1 MKKDMLRSYWDL
13 LNPKLSGKIV
23 MRDPLTAGPGLA
35 TATFWYAE
43 GALGKEFMQKLFT
56 QQKVIFSG
64 DDRQMLEWVAR
75 GEYLV
80 AAAPSELQ
88 ANGLKSKGLSIELVR
103 AEQFKEGSYLTAG
116 FGSVVLIQRAPHPN
130 AVKVYLNWLLSK
142 DGQLEWSKASG
153 YLSRR
158 LDVPRDHL
166 DPVLIPQ
173 EGARYQPNYKEE
185 YVNLR
190 DEILMWLGGM
200 LKR

>member
-1 MKKDMLRSYWDL
+1 
-13 LNPKLSGKIV
+13 
-23 MRDPLTAGPGLA
+23 
-35 TATFWYAE
+35 
-43 GALGKEFMQKLFT
+43 
-56 QQKVIFSG
+56 
-64 DDRQMLEWVAR
+64 
-75 GEYLV
+75 
-80 AAAPSELQ
+80 
-88 ANGLKSKGLSIELVR
+88 
-103 AEQFKEGSYLTAG
+103 LTAG
-116 FGSVVLIQRAPHPN
+116 FGSVVLIQRAPHRN

-190 DEILMWLGGM
+190 DEILRWLGGV